1 MPKINIKINRERKKT
16 KPRTKQNKTHKMQN
30 NTDVYLRKA

>member
-16 KPRTKQNKTHKMQN
+16 KPRTKQNTQN
-30 NTDVYLRKA
+30 VEQY